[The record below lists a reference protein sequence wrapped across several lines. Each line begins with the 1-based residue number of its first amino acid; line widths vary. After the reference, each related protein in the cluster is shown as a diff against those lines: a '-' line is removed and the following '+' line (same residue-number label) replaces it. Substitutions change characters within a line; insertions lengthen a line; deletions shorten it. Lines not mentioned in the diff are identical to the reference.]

1 MLWLG
6 YYLLQFHLAT
16 DGCKT
21 ISIPESFSGVHGFMG
36 KTVSTV
42 QDFVGFGE
50 LCDMDIASKSL

>member
-6 YYLLQFHLAT
+6 DYFLQFHFAT
-16 DGCKT
+16 DGWKT

-42 QDFVGFGE
+42 QDFAGFGE
-50 LCDMDIASKSL
+50 LCVMHIASKSL